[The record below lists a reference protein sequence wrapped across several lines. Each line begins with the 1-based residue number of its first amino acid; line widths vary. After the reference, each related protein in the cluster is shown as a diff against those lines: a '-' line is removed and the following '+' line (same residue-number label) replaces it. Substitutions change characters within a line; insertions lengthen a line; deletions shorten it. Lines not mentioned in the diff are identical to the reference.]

1 MNIKKLFA
9 WFHEHP
15 ELSYQ
20 EYRTTAKIAEILEE
34 IGVEILEAG
43 LETGLIAV
51 IKGEEGGPS
60 IALRSDID
68 ALPIKEETNLEYKS
82 RNPGVMHAC
91 GHDFHITSLLGAAD
105 ILVRSKDEIKGTIY
119 LIFQPAEEAPG
130 GARKVIQTGVLKEVR
145 GYLAIHT
152 SSDHKP
158 GRVGIRKGA
167 VMASVDRFQIH
178 VMGKG
183 THAGHPD
190 QGIDPVVVSAAIVQN
205 VQTIVSRNIEPFSPG
220 LVSITHIEGGNTWN
234 VIPQSVYM
242 EGTVRS
248 LSPDVRQLIKERL
261 NQIAV
266 CTAAAYGAE
275 AITEW
280 YEGPPA
286 VINDEELT
294 KKAEKAAKT
303 AGLVVE
309 EAQPSLAGEDF
320 SYYLESVGGVFIKMG
335 TGGKYPNHHP
345 KFTASCDALEKSA
358 AFLAEA
364 ALTLLNE

>member
-1 MNIKKLFA
+1 
-9 WFHEHP
+9 
-15 ELSYQ
+15 
-20 EYRTTAKIAEILEE
+20 
-34 IGVEILEAG
+34 
-43 LETGLIAV
+43 
-51 IKGEEGGPS
+51 
-60 IALRSDID
+60 
-68 ALPIKEETNLEYKS
+68 
-82 RNPGVMHAC
+82 MHAC

-220 LVSITHIEGGNTWN
+220 LVSITHITSRN
-234 VIPQSVYM
+234 
-242 EGTVRS
+242 
-248 LSPDVRQLIKERL
+248 
-261 NQIAV
+261 
-266 CTAAAYGAE
+266 
-275 AITEW
+275 
-280 YEGPPA
+280 
-286 VINDEELT
+286 
-294 KKAEKAAKT
+294 
-303 AGLVVE
+303 
-309 EAQPSLAGEDF
+309 
-320 SYYLESVGGVFIKMG
+320 
-335 TGGKYPNHHP
+335 
-345 KFTASCDALEKSA
+345 
-358 AFLAEA
+358 
-364 ALTLLNE
+364 LNE